1 MCKGNPANCP
11 QHVHTSTMLVPF
23 FHPTQSTNIN
33 MVPFDHLLRIFSLSA
48 SSSAIRCLS
57 ALSSLNCSSSS
68 FSSLLFCKFMDF
80 IESQRSD
87 ILVLYLSLATCQHSL
102 NAFCHQHLF
111 ITLGSRKKRV
121 SICAN
126 FTDVTLASDDNNVDN
141 VPVCKAPCSAE

>member
-1 MCKGNPANCP
+1 
-11 QHVHTSTMLVPF
+11 
-23 FHPTQSTNIN
+23 
-33 MVPFDHLLRIFSLSA
+33 MVFFDHLLSIFSLSSIHITHPIHKYSTSNLLRIFSLSA